1 MGTIEGT
8 RLVRTW
14 RNAALGGTHPAARI
28 FVVVMFVAFAA
39 PFVPLVVASF
49 SFRWHWP
56 DLAPTQWLWDVRGT
70 TPFPVGWDYL
80 FSPASQLG
88 AAFANT
94 VAIGV
99 VVAIVALIVGVP
111 AAHVLARYDFRGKG
125 LAEFFL
131 LLPIIVPQ
139 ISIGIG
145 MLLLFMRLGLFRTYP
160 GIVLAHLVPALPYA
174 VRILTAVFQNLD
186 PGYEEAARTLG
197 ANRLAR
203 LRHVTLPLIARGMAT
218 AGLFAFLI
226 SSNIF
231 LLTFLMS
238 GGRIATLPTMLFSH
252 IESGGPLDA
261 TTAGLVLI
269 VSLPGLFFLL
279 IADRASGL
287 SLTVKPPPDGRR
299 MESSP

>member
-1 MGTIEGT
+1 MGTIKGT
-8 RLVRTW
+8 RVVRTL
-14 RNAALGGTHPAARI
+14 RNGTLDRPSPAARL
-28 FVVVMFVAFAA
+28 FVVVMFTAFAT

-49 SFRWHWP
+49 SFAWHWP

-80 FSPASQLG
+80 LSPVSRLG
-88 AAFANT
+88 GAFANT

-99 VVAIVALIVGVP
+99 VVAVVTLAISLP
-111 AAHVLARYDFRGKG
+111 AAHVLARYDFRAKG
-125 LAEFFL
+125 VTEFFL

-139 ISIGIG
+139 IAIGIG

-160 GIVLAHLVPALPYA
+160 GIVFAHLVPALPYG

-186 PGYEEAARTLG
+186 PGYEEVARTLG
-197 ANRLAR
+197 ADRFAR
-203 LRHVTLPLIARGMAT
+203 LRHITFPLIARGMTT

-226 SSNIF
+226 STNVF
-231 LLTFLMS
+231 LLTFLIS

-269 VSLPGLFFLL
+269 VSIPGLLFLL
-279 IADRASGL
+279 IADRVSGL
-287 SLTVKPPPDGRR
+287 GLSVQSSAAGGRL
-299 MESSP
+299 EGSS